1 LSREIKSYADS
12 IGQTEE
18 SVRARL
24 TKENSLDSIREQVR
38 HRKALDL
45 VIASAEIRTEEIE
58 GPGAEE
64 SAAGEGE
71 PAHDSAS

>member
-1 LSREIKSYADS
+1 LSREIKEWADS

-18 SVRARL
+18 ALRARL

-45 VIASAEIRTEEIE
+45 VINSAEIRTEETE
-58 GPGAEE
+58 NSGSKNA
-64 SAAGEGE
+64 EGE
-71 PAHDSAS
+71 DSE